1 MKEINFKTPKK
12 LRSEKRQKMGQEEN
26 KEDSSQ
32 FRKQKISINQL
43 KRQKR
48 VRRKI
53 MTITLNLQTLT

>member
-1 MKEINFKTPKK
+1 MKEINFKTPTK
-12 LRSEKRQKMGQEEN
+12 LRSEKRQKMGREEN

-32 FRKQKISINQL
+32 FRKQKIPINQL

>member
-12 LRSEKRQKMGQEEN
+12 LRSEKRQKMGREEN

-32 FRKQKISINQL
+32 FRKQKIPINQL